1 MLNKLIIG
9 TANFGLEYGIAN
21 KKKLS
26 EKQISKIIY
35 TAQKNK
41 IWGLD
46 TARGYGNAEELI
58 GKYTKNSN
66 LSIITKLPNKRYL
79 KQTDV
84 VNEVKSSL
92 ERLNIKRI
100 EILLIHSFENYQK
113 DQHIIVSGINKLR
126 KLGLVK
132 QWGISVYHVDE
143 VNRALKD
150 GNTNFVIEFPVNLFD
165 RRFLSAELLTTL
177 KNKSCTLIARSIFL
191 QGLFVLKLKN
201 LKGNLITVK
210 NQVKLLQKFSKIH
223 DISIP
228 AAALLFVISQKN
240 IDKVIIGV
248 DSVEQLKENIN
259 ALRHLL
265 YFKTIVGELDKLQ
278 VNDQNILLPYKWKL
292 ID

>member
-1 MLNKLIIG
+1 MLRKLIIG

-21 KKKLS
+21 KKQIS

-46 TARGYGNAEELI
+46 TARGYGKAEEII
-58 GKYTKNSN
+58 GKYIKNSN
-66 LSIITKLPNKRYL
+66 LSIITKLSNKRYF
-79 KQTDV
+79 KETDV
-84 VNEVKSSL
+84 INEVQSSL
-92 ERLNIKRI
+92 ESLNIKKI
-100 EILLIHSFENYQK
+100 EILLIHSFVNYK
-113 DQHIIVSGINKLR
+113 RDKYIIMRGINRLI

-132 QWGISVYHVDE
+132 QWGVSVYHVSE
-143 VNRALKD
+143 INKVLKD

-165 RRFLSAELLTTL
+165 RRFLSHKLLTIL
-177 KNKSCTLIARSIFL
+177 KNKGCLLIARSIFL
-191 QGLFVLKLKN
+191 QGLLVLKLKS
-201 LKGNLITVK
+201 LKGNLVTVK

-278 VNDQNILLPYKWKL
+278 VNDENILLPYKWKL
-292 ID
+292 N